1 MTEEGHQSSGTLKTL
16 VCRTKK
22 HIEKNLNCVPMWG
35 PKAISR
41 KSQNGRSQGP
51 EIQKNTSLLQENP
64 LASLMI
70 NTNQSSVAGEYR
82 EQNGRGGSKFREI

>member
-1 MTEEGHQSSGTLKTL
+1 MQARLSPGKDRFSAF
-16 VCRTKK
+16 CRSMRPSPFLFVF
-22 HIEKNLNCVPMWG
+22 I
-35 PKAISR
+35 
-41 KSQNGRSQGP
+41 GP

-82 EQNGRGGSKFREI
+82 EQNGRGGSKFQEI